1 MAEAASEAP
10 PVRILF
16 FAFATYALVLRALI
30 ERSRAD
36 GVPIRWGAVVPRRA
50 FLGEVATIV
59 PEPDRLYLF
68 QDFARVFARDPTPPA
83 LDGAEDNLARNLAVD
98 KDGYRHEPAAFQE
111 RSAATMLVLLGEFL
125 DRFRPDCVVFPPL
138 ETVDG
143 VLLLSLCQAR
153 GIACAHMVHMRN
165 MSESFFSPSLYET
178 LPPYF
183 GPATDADRHKAA
195 HFIADFRAGTR
206 RPSDMPAE
214 AQGPPVVA
222 FTPPRLV
229 LRLLRS
235 LVDRIGRERLYR
247 GEDGFVLRVKRN
259 LVRPLYAFR
268 RWRHRVTRRRIF
280 HILSGTDAL
289 PDRFVLYAAQVSPES
304 SINTLAQFFVAQE
317 RVIDLLRFALPA
329 GYTLLVKEHPAMAGS
344 RPFGFYARL
353 RRMAGVR
360 LVAPEVPMAALLPR
374 AALVAS
380 VTGTVGLEAY
390 LAGKP
395 SLLFGRSFFAHLCG
409 RADRIDGLAA
419 EVARLI
425 GQAPATEEEMREA
438 IARLYHVSY
447 KFAPFEPVYRPEVL
461 SAGNIGA
468 MLHGLIDHLARLRD
482 ARPEAPAV
490 RP

>member
-1 MAEAASEAP
+1 MTETAGAAP
-10 PVRILF
+10 PARILF
-16 FAFATYALVLRALI
+16 FAFATYALVLRALV

-50 FLGEVATIV
+50 FLGEIAAVV
-59 PEPDRLYLF
+59 PESDRLYLF
-68 QDFARVFARDPTPPA
+68 QDFTGIFAAAPAPPV
-83 LDGAEDNLARNLAVD
+83 LDGAEDNLARILAVD
-98 KDGYRHEPAAFQE
+98 KDGYRHDSAAFQE
-111 RSAATMLVLLGEFL
+111 RSAATMAALLGAFL

-165 MSESFFSPSLYET
+165 MGESFFSPSLYET

-183 GPATDADRHKAA
+183 GPATDADRRKAERFVA
-195 HFIADFRAGTR
+195 EFRAGTR
-206 RPSDMPAE
+206 RPADMPAE

-222 FTPPRLV
+222 FTPPPLALRLV
-229 LRLLRS
+229 RS
-235 LVDRIGRERLYR
+235 LLDRLGPERLYR

-280 HILSGTDAL
+280 HILSDQDAL
-289 PDRFVLYAAQVSPES
+289 PGRFVLYAAQVSPES

-317 RVIDLLRFALPA
+317 RVIDLLRFALPP

-344 RPFGFYARL
+344 RPLGFYARL

-425 GQAPATEEEMREA
+425 GQAPATEDAMRDE
-438 IARLYHVSY
+438 IARLYHVAY
-447 KFAPFEPVYRPEVL
+447 PFAPFEPVYRPDVL

-468 MLHGLIDHLARLRD
+468 MLHGLMDHLARLERV
-482 ARPEAPAV
+482 RSEAPAA

>member
-1 MAEAASEAP
+1 MTEAAADAP
-10 PVRILF
+10 PLRVLF

-30 ERSRAD
+30 DRGRAD
-36 GVPIRWGAVVPRRA
+36 GVPIRWGAIVPRRA
-50 FLGEVATIV
+50 FLGEVAASV
-59 PEPDRLYLF
+59 PESDRLYLF
-68 QDFARVFARDPTPPA
+68 QDFARVFASTPTAPA
-83 LDGAEDNLARNLAVD
+83 LDGAEDNLARVMAVD
-98 KDGYRHEPAAFQE
+98 KDGYRHESSAFQE
-111 RSAATMLVLLGEFL
+111 RSAATMLALMGAFL

-165 MSESFFSPSLYET
+165 MGESFFSPSLYET

-183 GPATDADRHKAA
+183 GPATDADRCKAER
-195 HFIADFRAGTR
+195 FIAEFRAGTR
-206 RPSDMPAE
+206 HPLDMPAA
-214 AQGPPVVA
+214 AQGPPVIA
-222 FTPPRLV
+222 FTPPPLT

-235 LVDRIGRERLYR
+235 LADRLGPERLYR

-268 RWRHRVTRRRIF
+268 RWRHRATRGRIF
-280 HILSGTDAL
+280 HILSETDPI

-317 RVIDLLRFALPA
+317 RVIDLLRFAVPP

-360 LVAPEVPMAALLPR
+360 LVAPEVPMAALLAR
-374 AALVAS
+374 AALVTS

-395 SLLFGRSFFAHLCG
+395 SLLFGRSFFSHLCG

-425 GQAPATEEEMREA
+425 GQPPAGEEEMREE
-438 IARLYHVSY
+438 IARLYHVAY
-447 KFAPFEPVYRPEVL
+447 RFAPFEPVYRPEVL

-468 MLHGLIDHLARLRD
+468 MLHGLIDHLARLQDVRSAAAA
-482 ARPEAPAV
+482 ARP
-490 RP
+490 